1 MRKIISVISIVLLS
15 FQVCFSQ
22 SVRFESIVVNG
33 AKIKFDNVEWK
44 FQKEESF
51 TRSNLDPSD
60 SADIINLLLNV
71 EKNNPGFHIP
81 TSTELFLMN
90 KGTATY
96 PETKIKCNKK
106 FFSCKE
112 INNGGW
118 SILLEPGAD
127 PRDAALFLFNHR
139 HPCKNC
145 QSASKE
151 YKKICP
157 VCKGTNQSKSYCNK
171 LEKCPKCKG
180 TGYYFSE
187 EQKVPSGFVLH
198 TLGKED
204 EDKQNMLFAIRPA
217 NSLSVEIPWTKLLSV
232 NDVFFYFN
240 SISDFGLY
248 DIKNSYKLSLLDYP
262 VKFEVAILAGEQQ
275 IESSIKKHKIF
286 QEEDN
291 KVSTVILKTIKDCDF
306 TKARN
311 QISKLNFP
319 DKFPYYADLK
329 NKEDSVLISKIGLD
343 LINISPI
350 EAANKFKDLD
360 RGHKEFKRLK
370 EEIQNSLNEYSKNVK
385 DTINKQAFDK
395 FVKENAESLT
405 QLPLGKHILKS
416 NNNGRYLIDNNTEK
430 IYLGKLDQISE
441 LKYGDF
447 VVKIPSE
454 KSFEITT
461 SIEKTGNWIYA
472 TRQWRNLYKNNY
484 NNKLYRR
491 EFKNCSSFAT
501 VYDRKCPRNRVFVI
515 QPQKYVTHI
524 ETSFDKPY
532 AENFSIAIAEEQA
545 EPKIMEKIKI
555 HRKFH
560 IGTLGMMTILMAV
573 PSYWMISR
581 ELEIKNIQ

>member
-1 MRKIISVISIVLLS
+1 MRKIISIISIVFLG
-15 FQVCFSQ
+15 FQACFAQ
-22 SVRFESIVVNG
+22 NLKFESLMI
-33 AKIKFDNVEWK
+33 KEHKMKFDNVDWK
-44 FQKEESF
+44 FQKGESF
-51 TRSNLDPSD
+51 TRSNFDLSD
-60 SADIINLLLNV
+60 SAAVINLLLNV
-71 EKNNPGFHIP
+71 EKNNYGFHIP
-81 TSTELFLMN
+81 TSSELFLF
-90 KGTATY
+90 GRSSIIF
-96 PETKIKCNKK
+96 PERKVKCDKK
-106 FFSCKE
+106 SLTCKE
-112 INNGGW
+112 INNVFIFADYLGTSDESDNKNIW
-118 SILLEPGAD
+118 KILLS
-127 PRDAALFLFNHR
+127 HS
-139 HPCKNC
+139 HPCPNC
-145 QSASKE
+145 ESASKE

-157 VCKGTNQSKSYCNK
+157 KCKGTNKNFCNK
-171 LEKCPKCKG
+171 SIKCPKCNG
-180 TGYYFSE
+180 TGSA
-187 EQKVPSGFVLH
+187 
-198 TLGKED
+198 TLASK
-204 EDKQNMLFAIRPA
+204 KIAI
-217 NSLSVEIPWTKLLSV
+217 NEVFKNEVI
-232 NDVFFYFN
+232 FFYFN
-240 SISDFGLY
+240 SLTDFGLY
-248 DIKNSYKLSLLDYP
+248 DVKNLNKIALPAYNSE
-262 VKFEVAILAGEQQ
+262 FEVAILAGEQQ

-319 DKFPYYADLK
+319 DKFPYYTDLK

-430 IYLGKLDQISE
+430 IYVGKLEQISE

-461 SIEKTGNWIYA
+461 NIEKTGNWIYA

-573 PSYWMISR
+573 PSYWLISR
-581 ELEIKNIQ
+581 KLEIKNIQ